1 MIGWQGLAAAVWLGV
16 LTSISPCPLAGNI
29 AAISLMSR
37 AAPSRALSL
46 AAGLLYTVGR
56 VVAYALVAA
65 AVLAGLAGSGAV
77 SRFLQGTMNQ
87 LVGPL
92 LILAGL
98 WLMEWIGRGWGLSLV
113 SADLQRRTQRSPLVF
128 AGPLGFLLA
137 LSFCPTSAAL
147 FFLGLLPLCE
157 LHDSRIAMP
166 VVYGVGSAL
175 PVLVFLAL
183 MLLAQPLVNRALE
196 RLTHLERWLRRAT
209 AAAFIVI
216 GVYYCLRYVYE
227 LPI

>member
-1 MIGWQGLAAAVWLGV
+1 
-16 LTSISPCPLAGNI
+16 
-29 AAISLMSR
+29 
-37 AAPSRALSL
+37 
-46 AAGLLYTVGR
+46 
-56 VVAYALVAA
+56 
-65 AVLAGLAGSGAV
+65 
-77 SRFLQGTMNQ
+77 
-87 LVGPL
+87 
-92 LILAGL
+92 
-98 WLMEWIGRGWGLSLV
+98 
-113 SADLQRRTQRSPLVF
+113 
-128 AGPLGFLLA
+128 
-137 LSFCPTSAAL
+137 
-147 FFLGLLPLCE
+147 
-157 LHDSRIAMP
+157 MP